1 MLNIL
6 GVIPARG
13 GSKSIPLKN
22 IKLLKGKP
30 LIEYTIE
37 SAIGS
42 KALKRIA
49 VSTDHDAII
58 KVCKKYKNIEIVT
71 RPPELS
77 TDEAPSEWALLHV
90 CDEFENKDGFIPDVV
105 LTLEPTS
112 PLRSINT
119 IKRCIDIFE
128 TADADS
134 VISVT
139 ESRACY
145 GKITDGKFEHLF
157 PSQPRRRQ
165 DREPLYKES
174 STIYG
179 TRIEVLRRKKSVL
192 GDRLFPLIIDKREA
206 LDINDEFDFLMVEA
220 IMDTGSI
227 GLI

>member
-22 IKLLKGKP
+22 IKPLKDRP

-42 KALKRIA
+42 KVLNRIA
-49 VSTDHDAII
+49 VSTDHGDII
-58 KVCKKYKNIEIVT
+58 RVCKKFKEIEIIM

-90 CDEFENKDGFIPDVV
+90 CDELEKKDGFIPDIV

-128 TADADS
+128 TSDADS

-139 ESRACY
+139 ESMACY
-145 GKITDGKFEHLF
+145 GKIRDGKFEHLF
-157 PSQPRRRQ
+157 SDQPRRRQ

-192 GDRLFPLIIDKREA
+192 GDRLFPLIIEKREA
-206 LDINDEFDFLMVEA
+206 LDINDEHDFLLVEA
-220 IMDTGSI
+220 IMDTGA
-227 GLI
+227 G